1 MEQLS
6 SSFHVGISYHV
17 NDISIETRVGV
28 SKVDSLLQIR
38 VYMVMWLEPRESTQ
52 QYETQVETS

>member
-6 SSFHVGISYHV
+6 SSSDVGISYYV
-17 NDISIETRVGV
+17 NDISIETGVGV
-28 SKVDSLLQIR
+28 GKVASLLQIR
-38 VYMVMWLEPRESTQ
+38 VYMVTWLEPRESTQ

>member
-1 MEQLS
+1 MEQHS
-6 SSFHVGISYHV
+6 SSSHVGISYHV
-17 NDISIETRVGV
+17 NDISIETGVGV